1 MKLRELLADWPG
13 VTVEGSREVEIAAV
27 EHDSRTVVPGSLFVC
42 IRGFRQ
48 DGHGFI
54 AEAAAR
60 GAVAV
65 VVEGDRATVGAPPGM
80 TVVRVR
86 DSRVA
91 LAVAANRFF
100 DNPSGS
106 LRMIGVTGTNGKTTT
121 TYLAEAILGAAGRT
135 VGLLGT
141 IEYRCGAVTFPGE
154 RTTPESSDLHS
165 LLRRMS
171 ALGAWAAVM
180 EVSSHSLA
188 LHRVEGCEFDVGIF
202 TNLTQDHLD
211 FHGSMHTYAEA
222 KARLFQML
230 GRDRRKAG
238 EAAAV
243 LNADD
248 PWTPFMAEATR
259 ARVIRYGISA
269 EADLRVREMSL
280 RLAGIRAVLESPWG
294 ALEIESALVGQHN
307 LANILGA
314 AGACLHLGVSRERVQ
329 EGVRNLR
336 AVPGRFEKVEA
347 GQPFGVV
354 VDYAHTPDALERVLQ
369 FAREYATG
377 RVITVFGCG
386 GDRDR
391 GKRPLMGEAA
401 ALLSDFV
408 IVTSDNPRSEDPLAV
423 IADIQAGVNTVSAGG
438 KRHDTIADRREAI
451 TAALA
456 RAREGDLVVI
466 AGKGHETYQILRD
479 RTIPFDDRV
488 VAREAL
494 TRLGYADPG
503 TGSGRFTSPGH
514 C

>member
-1 MKLRELLADWPG
+1 MKLNDLLADWPD
-13 VTVEGSREVEIAAV
+13 VKVDGSREVEITAV
-27 EHDSRTVVPGSLFVC
+27 GHDSRKVVPGSLFVC

-48 DGHGFI
+48 DGHAFI
-54 AEAAAR
+54 ADAAAR
-60 GAVAV
+60 GAVAIMI
-65 VVEGDRATVGAPPGM
+65 ERDPATLAVPPGM
-80 TVVRVR
+80 TVLRVTDAR
-86 DSRVA
+86 AA
-91 LAVAANRFF
+91 LAIAAGRFF
-100 DNPSGS
+100 DNPSAS
-106 LRMIGVTGTNGKTTT
+106 LRVIGVTGTNGKTTT
-121 TYLAEAILGAAGRT
+121 TYLAEAILTAAGHT

-141 IEYRCGAVTFPGE
+141 IEYRCGTATFPGE
-154 RTTPESSDLHS
+154 RTTPESSDLQS

-188 LHRVEGCEFDVGIF
+188 LHRVDGCEFDVGIF

-211 FHGSMHTYAEA
+211 FHGTMQAYADA
-222 KARLFQML
+222 KAQLFRML
-230 GRDRRKAG
+230 GGDRRKAG

-248 PWTPFMAEATR
+248 PWMPFMGQATT
-259 ARVIRYGISA
+259 ARVIRYAIAA
-269 EADLRVREMSL
+269 EADLKVCEMSL
-280 RLAGIRAVLESPWG
+280 TLAGIRAVVESPWG
-294 ALEIESALVGQHN
+294 ALEIESPLVGQHN

-314 AGACLHLGVSRERVQ
+314 AGAGLHLGVSREHVQ

-354 VDYAHTPDALERVLQ
+354 VDYAHTPDALERVLR
-369 FAREYATG
+369 FAREYARG
-377 RVITVFGCG
+377 RVIAVFGCG

-401 ALLSDFV
+401 ARLSDFLV
-408 IVTSDNPRSEDPLAV
+408 VTSDNPRSEAPLAI
-423 IADIQAGVNTVSAGG
+423 IAEIQAGVKKASAGEE
-438 KRHDTIADRREAI
+438 RHVTIADRREAI
-451 TAALA
+451 AAALA

-494 TRLGYADPG
+494 AALGYADLKA
-503 TGSGRFTSPGH
+503 GSGRFTSPGNR
-514 C
+514 

>member
-1 MKLRELLADWPG
+1 MGNSVLVSRPSRLPSCQTARLPELSMKLRELLADWPG

-106 LRMIGVTGTNGKTTT
+106 LRVIGVTGTNGKTTT

-238 EAAAV
+238 EPAAV

-314 AGACLHLGVSRERVQ
+314 AGACLHLVVSRERVQ

-336 AVPGRFEKVEA
+336 AVPGRFEKV
-347 GQPFGVV
+347 
-354 VDYAHTPDALERVLQ
+354 
-369 FAREYATG
+369 
-377 RVITVFGCG
+377 
-386 GDRDR
+386 
-391 GKRPLMGEAA
+391 
-401 ALLSDFV
+401 
-408 IVTSDNPRSEDPLAV
+408 
-423 IADIQAGVNTVSAGG
+423 
-438 KRHDTIADRREAI
+438 
-451 TAALA
+451 
-456 RAREGDLVVI
+456 
-466 AGKGHETYQILRD
+466 
-479 RTIPFDDRV
+479 
-488 VAREAL
+488 
-494 TRLGYADPG
+494 
-503 TGSGRFTSPGH
+503 
-514 C
+514 